1 MFNFQKE
8 VVLNSLDNVTV
19 VKAPAKG
26 SPNTAG
32 TKLDPKLRLPDGG
45 EYFKKYIVDATVY
58 RTEPEEGEV
67 FTIKILPTNLKQKH
81 IQILI
86 ELGLDNDYRGDFGS
100 ALWYFR
106 KPILVDLDLTNV
118 SADSDVVTM
127 LYKAISTV
135 VPQEYKFVKV
145 TASGSTSVDISG
157 ADSYMKVRSVVI
169 NEIIC
174 EDRCAGSSEGTNN
187 LLTFNGN
194 STVSGTAANY
204 ITYTRNKAEFGTYD
218 YVLHN
223 LRLPTH
229 ENLRFTSPS
238 APEMPIKGALYKQ
251 YSFAYCVPRVGFGG
265 MSVAGQTNYSTTLH
279 TFYVK
284 SDLVDQFEKY
294 LENNSSEDPA
304 GIEVSIEDITVGDNK
319 IKILP
324 DLYASSQD
332 LEAAANIKKNAEAI
346 ESNGEADEELTSR
359 VTAVE
364 SKNTSQDT
372 EINKKANSSDV
383 YTKSETY
390 TKTEVDNKIAEK
402 HP

>member
-127 LYKAISTV
+127 LYKAILTV

-145 TASGSTSVDISG
+145 TTSGSTSVDISG

-294 LENNSSEDPA
+294 LENNSSGDPA

-332 LEAAANIKKNAEAI
+332 LEAAA
-346 ESNGEADEELTSR
+346 R

-364 SKNTSQDT
+364 SKNNSQDT
-372 EINKKANSSDV
+372 EINKKANRADV

-390 TKTEVDNKIAEK
+390 TKTEVNNKIAEK